1 LRGEMMK
8 KISSVICL
16 SFIVILLFVTSVL
29 GSSDWMKYEVD
40 NEGNVH
46 FYKEGSIDKEG
57 GNYIV
62 QVWDKWVYSDKGRE
76 IYIQLLRKRGRSS
89 EEYDKMSYDIVLRE
103 IDCKKNR
110 NRTMDTFIYDMD
122 NKLIDSSSNKK
133 LEWNYM
139 VPNSIG
145 DSFRKKVCP

>member
-1 LRGEMMK
+1 MMK

-46 FYKEGSIDKEG
+46 FYKKGSIDKEG

-76 IYIQLLRKRGRSS
+76 TYIQLLRKRGRSA

-122 NKLIDSSSNKK
+122 NKLIDSSSNKG
-133 LEWNYM
+133 LEWNYI
-139 VPNSIG
+139 VHNSVG

>member
-1 LRGEMMK
+1 
-8 KISSVICL
+8 
-16 SFIVILLFVTSVL
+16 
-29 GSSDWMKYEVD
+29 
-40 NEGNVH
+40 
-46 FYKEGSIDKEG
+46 
-57 GNYIV
+57 
-62 QVWDKWVYSDKGRE
+62 
-76 IYIQLLRKRGRSS
+76 
-89 EEYDKMSYDIVLRE
+89 MSYDIVLRE